1 MTYANNHYDI
11 FDDYGSSPATPE
23 EWEHMRTTHDI
34 AWLGTV
40 TAEFTRRVMDDYL
53 HNHKQANL
61 VAKHMDD
68 FSEVMEMQTGLSNDE
83 IGHMAMLASFIL
95 EDREFRD
102 DPEGARESA
111 RNTYM
116 ESLNNDGRDHDELPE
131 DLVDMASEFAE
142 MLNDRRHK
150 KHTEDMQI
158 RSMEYA
164 MASSEVEEALKKLCE
179 AMGLEMHEVMP
190 GDEAEFDN
198 VLDRFFGND
207 NN

>member
-1 MTYANNHYDI
+1 MTYENNHYNI
-11 FDDYGSSPATPE
+11 FDDYGSSPATHE
-23 EWEHMRTTHDI
+23 EWEHMQTTHDI

-40 TAEFTRRVMDDYL
+40 TAEFTNRVMGDYL

-68 FSEVMEMQTGLSNDE
+68 FQEAIEMQTGLSHED
-83 IGHMAMLASFIL
+83 IGHIAILASYIL

-102 DPEGARESA
+102 DPEGAREHK
-111 RNTYM
+111 RERYI
-116 ESLNNDGRDHDELPE
+116 ESLSDHSTDPNNLPE
-131 DLVDMASEFAE
+131 ELVDMASDFAQMISE
-142 MLNDRRHK
+142 RRHK

-164 MASSEVEEALKKLCE
+164 MASSEVEEALKKLCDI
-179 AMGLEMHEVMP
+179 MGLEMHEVTP
-190 GDEAEFDN
+190 GDETEFDN